1 MPAPSD
7 YQTEVAAASDDLE
20 RLVARLSRLS
30 PLAWRSRR
38 EPIEELLRRLV
49 AICERQQGR
58 SLAAPVLDAHVLAD
72 AVAVIGR
79 EVVETLQSVPD
90 TDQLASL
97 RTAIG
102 AALAATR

>member
-1 MPAPSD
+1 VPESSD
-7 YQTEVAAASDDLE
+7 YQTQLATASGDLE

-38 EPIEELLRRLV
+38 EAIDGLLETLV
-49 AICERQQGR
+49 AICESQQGR
-58 SLAAPVLDAHVLAD
+58 SFLAPVLDAHVLAD

-79 EVVETLQSVPD
+79 DIVDTLGLAPD
-90 TDQLASL
+90 FEQIAELH
-97 RTAIG
+97 RAIA